1 MYVNIYDQYFWRK
14 SFWRKDKKFA
24 QVYFKMQKERWKK
37 KTFEEKVSAK
47 PFLKFHVRFSTSF
60 YLWPINGT
68 TNIPY
73 I

>member
-1 MYVNIYDQYFWRK
+1 MINTFGGNLFGGRIRNLHK
-14 SFWRKDKKFA
+14 SISKCKK
-24 QVYFKMQKERWKK
+24 RGGKK